1 MQNEI
6 QLLSFFVSFLF
17 GIIFA
22 FLNEFNNKLIAKG
35 KKGFKIAAT
44 FLFIINISLLYLL
57 LMYKINE
64 GVIHLYFLLFV
75 VLGYIISFPKIKV
88 LTKSVNRLSNFIKNV
103 KKKIKP

>member
-17 GIIFA
+17 GILFA
-22 FLNEFNNKLIAKG
+22 FLNEFNNKIITKG
-35 KKGFKIAAT
+35 KKTFKITTT

-64 GVIHLYFLLFV
+64 GVIHLYFLLFIT
-75 VLGYIISFPKIKV
+75 LGYIISFPKVKV
-88 LTKSVNRLSNFIKNV
+88 LTKSVNKLSNYIKKI